1 MCATWR
7 DSINTYSQLIRWS
20 PLQWIIVAL
29 VKPLN
34 VVAIEALVTDLHPG
48 TQRAHGRKFLD
59 GELDRLRCGR
69 KAAIAQRLSRPAL
82 ALAHEQLGGY
92 AVVECHSLAVG
103 RFCVHVEFYHGID
116 RKGLFG
122 RQASGLL
129 SQEGDRVGQDL
140 VAGIELNAIARVGQD
155 LDHKAF
161 ELDEFFLGHFFID
174 AQVPEK
180 AITTLTRGFPLS
192 SVSSCTWTRII
203 TSGFFARAF
212 AHSCSII
219 SNFSVSVS
227 ICCINIPLSLPKIQS
242 ICLAVSSESE
252 HDRRMIAI
260 AFLFRPLAV

>member
-1 MCATWR
+1 M
-7 DSINTYSQLIRWS
+7 SSPSKRWS
-20 PLQWIIVAL
+20 PACIQA
-29 VKPLN
+29 PSARTAGMLN
-34 VVAIEALVTDLHPG
+34 SITE
-48 TQRAHGRKFLD
+48 
-59 GELDRLRCGR
+59 
-69 KAAIAQRLSRPAL
+69 
-82 ALAHEQLGGY
+82 
-92 AVVECHSLAVG
+92 
-103 RFCVHVEFYHGID
+103 ID

-192 SVSSCTWTRII
+192 SVSSCTGTRII

-227 ICCINIPLSLPKIQS
+227 ICCINILASENSVHLSRGQQRIR
-242 ICLAVSSESE
+242 A
-252 HDRRMIAI
+252 
-260 AFLFRPLAV
+260 